1 MLYACYPCPTFYP
14 WLSSLERSL
23 SSWVQVVSA
32 PSPLAI
38 LLHRLSSALQSLD
51 ACSFDYFCS
60 VWHLLET
67 RCLPCRHIEA
77 NYLHPALF
85 CSLLIYSVGTNRL
98 VRGRIPLSRPG
109 LADRHSCLANP
120 ASVFSLCCAS
130 ACLSSFFW
138 YRGPSS
144 RKAQIMHVL
153 GKR

>member
-23 SSWVQVVSA
+23 SSWVRVVSA

-38 LLHRLSSALQSLD
+38 LLHHLSSTLQSLD

-60 VWHLLET
+60 VWRPSEI
-67 RCLPCRHIEA
+67 RCLPCRHIKA
-77 NYLHPALF
+77 DSLHPALF
-85 CSLLIYSVGTNRL
+85 CSLLIYFGGTSHL
-98 VRGRIPLSRPG
+98 VRGRILLSRPG
-109 LADRHSCLANP
+109 LVGRHSYLANP

-138 YRGPSS
+138 FRGPSS
-144 RKAQIMHVL
+144 KAQIMHVL